1 MAARRCRI
9 KAVANLPIR
18 RDRGGGIDD
27 HSLQKEIKEKSSEK
41 NKIVEENPTTSKDE
55 TLKENN
61 SNIVSLKF
69 NSPKNVIF
77 NHPSNEP
84 TINDNNALIRP
95 TSEELSQSNI
105 SAVIS
110 HQTNGNDHEKQ
121 QDSETST
128 LKVKTSGTKST
139 EQDSVLSK
147 LPIKFVGRKRVKP
160 TVSISNISRK
170 AKEIILVTDEVLPEP
185 NAFMSNHET
194 TSTSSN
200 CHLTAIEES
209 PITDKSKYIG
219 LTQVDV
225 TLPSDKD
232 IGVGM
237 PTIIQ
242 TIPTGTAIRPNESNC
257 PSNEFSAPGLLH
269 TNGEAPQTLPEA
281 DLPSEGAG
289 GSSRGGLAMD
299 PPCLPNIVPCPSNT
313 PHRTKFARPTPRI
326 PDKTSRRRGHSSASE
341 SDDDSKRPFINS
353 GTSTIRSKF
362 ARPSPKVGDATS
374 RRTGNHGSAS
384 ESDDESRRPSL
395 SKSPAALT
403 SLLPISS
410 RIITKPI
417 NETAKQGS
425 ASESEDDVIIVE
437 PDPVKEPSC
446 MEKQQDK
453 NSGIGPKELVGE
465 SEERDEN
472 IKSVWSKRTI
482 NHIRRKRHNAIT
494 SRIAQGKKEL
504 DTKLNGS
511 KPARSSLTMFD
522 LIYYN
527 PTTNPMKKVVPSES
541 IDHTKSINEGENRLV
556 EERVAEEAVDDVTN
570 STSNVEE
577 ETALPVPQVKVGPD
591 GQLILDE
598 MSLVIETTG
607 AKKSREELEN
617 SSIVVDLGIGSTSYS
632 AYSKKTYKK
641 GKEWSAHDTLKFY
654 RALNT
659 LGTDFLLMQSIFP
672 KMTRRDLK
680 MKFKREERVNAALI
694 DKALRYPLNF
704 DMSELQKEARREA
717 VGWGLG
723 PSSWGSGP
731 AGPGLAIRAVSRFRS
746 LVLTQTVS
754 STWVPPLVCTRSY
767 ATSFIFEKQDTGE
780 FHNKRLRKKVCKS
793 KIENKS
799 KKKKRNN
806 ALEKGFC
813 GIASDSDSENS
824 SYNEEYESDGNKND
838 VGSKT
843 CEDVVLNKKPHATKS
858 GRISRP
864 KVMHDHVHD
873 FIELDGE
880 SSNDNSIVPMSPVDE
895 SFQATTGD
903 INAETLEQISKSAPG
918 SLLIFRAPSPTN
930 PAHQVVHVFMLG
942 GPLPE
947 NTPALTGSGGDSTS
961 KDIDNSVL
969 GLNPLANQSNTA
981 ETETC
986 NKNSEETPFSL
997 IFPK

>member
-18 RDRGGGIDD
+18 RDRGGGIDE
-27 HSLQKEIKEKSSEK
+27 HSLQKEIKEKSNEQ
-41 NKIVEENPTTSKDE
+41 NKTVEGNPTTSKDE

-61 SNIVSLKF
+61 SNIVSLKV

-77 NHPSNEP
+77 NHPSNEH
-84 TINDNNALIRP
+84 TINVNNALTRP
-95 TSEELSQSNI
+95 ISEELSQSNI
-105 SAVIS
+105 SVVIS
-110 HQTNGNDHEKQ
+110 PQTNGNDHEKQ
-121 QDSETST
+121 DFETST
-128 LKVKTSGTKST
+128 SKVKAIVSETKST
-139 EQDSVLSK
+139 EQDSVSSK

-160 TVSISNISRK
+160 AVSISNISRK
-170 AKEIILVTDEVLPEP
+170 AKEIIVVTDEVLPEP
-185 NAFMSNHET
+185 NALRSNHEPS
-194 TSTSSN
+194 STSSS
-200 CHLTAIEES
+200 CHLTAMEES
-209 PITDKSKYIG
+209 PITDKSKYNIS
-219 LTQVDV
+219 LSQVDV
-225 TLPSDKD
+225 TLPLDKD

-242 TIPTGTAIRPNESNC
+242 TIPTGTAMRPNESNC

-289 GSSRGGLAMD
+289 GSTGGLAMD

-313 PHRTKFARPTPRI
+313 PHRSKFARPTPRI

-353 GTSTIRSKF
+353 GTTTTRSKF
-362 ARPSPKVGDATS
+362 ARLSPKVGDATS

-395 SKSPAALT
+395 SKSPALT
-403 SLLPISS
+403 SVLPISS
-410 RIITKPI
+410 RIITKTM
-417 NETAKQGS
+417 NGTAKQGS

-453 NSGIGPKELVGE
+453 NSGIGSKELVGE

-472 IKSVWSKRTI
+472 IKSIWSKRTI

-541 IDHTKSINEGENRLV
+541 VDHTKSINEGENRLV
-556 EERVAEEAVDDVTN
+556 EERLAEEAVDDVTN

-641 GKEWSAHDTLKFY
+641 GKEWSAHE
-654 RALNT
+654 
-659 LGTDFLLMQSIFP
+659 MEIEQ
-672 KMTRRDLK
+672 
-680 MKFKREERVNAALI
+680 EERRKEEA
-694 DKALRYPLNF
+694 K
-704 DMSELQKEARREA
+704 QKKLAKLEYRKLHKRK
-717 VGWGLG
+717 
-723 PSSWGSGP
+723 
-731 AGPGLAIRAVSRFRS
+731 PG
-746 LVLTQTVS
+746 Q
-754 STWVPPLVCTRSY
+754 SY

-780 FHNKRLRKKVCKS
+780 FHNKRLRKRVCKS

-838 VGSKT
+838 VSSKT
-843 CEDVVLNKKPHATKS
+843 CEEVVLNKKPRATKS

-880 SSNDNSIVPMSPVDE
+880 SSNDNSIVPMSPVNE
-895 SFQATTGD
+895 SIQATTGD

-930 PAHQVVHVFMLG
+930 PDHQVVHVFMLG

-947 NTPALTGSGGDSTS
+947 NTPVLTDSGGDLTS
-961 KDIDNSVL
+961 KDIGNSVL
-969 GLNPLANQSNTA
+969 ELNPLANQSNTA

>member
-18 RDRGGGIDD
+18 RDRGGGTDE
-27 HSLQKEIKEKSSEK
+27 HSLHKDIKEKSNEQ
-41 NKIVEENPTTSKDE
+41 NKTVEGNPTTSKDE
-55 TLKENN
+55 TSKENN
-61 SNIVSLKF
+61 SNIVSLKV

-84 TINDNNALIRP
+84 TINVNNALTRP

-105 SAVIS
+105 SVVIS
-110 HQTNGNDHEKQ
+110 PQTNGNDHEKQ
-121 QDSETST
+121 QDFETST
-128 LKVKTSGTKST
+128 SKVKAIVSETKST
-139 EQDSVLSK
+139 EQDSVSSK

-160 TVSISNISRK
+160 AVSISNISRK
-170 AKEIILVTDEVLPEP
+170 AKEIIVVTDEVLPEP
-185 NAFMSNHET
+185 NAFRLNHET
-194 TSTSSN
+194 SSTSSS
-200 CHLTAIEES
+200 CHLTAMEES
-209 PITDKSKYIG
+209 PITDKSKYNIS
-219 LTQVDV
+219 LSQVDV
-225 TLPSDKD
+225 TLPLDKD

-257 PSNEFSAPGLLH
+257 PSYEFSAPGLLH

-289 GSSRGGLAMD
+289 GSTGGLAMD

-313 PHRTKFARPTPRI
+313 PHRSKFARPTPRI

-395 SKSPAALT
+395 SKSPALT
-403 SLLPISS
+403 SVLPMSS
-410 RIITKPI
+410 RIITKTM
-417 NETAKQGS
+417 NGTAKQGS

-453 NSGIGPKELVGE
+453 NSGIGSKELVGE

-472 IKSVWSKRTI
+472 IRSVWSKRTI

-527 PTTNPMKKVVPSES
+527 PTTNPMKKVAPSES
-541 IDHTKSINEGENRLV
+541 VDHTKSINEGENRLV
-556 EERVAEEAVDDVTN
+556 EERLAEEAVDDVTN

-704 DMSELQKEARREA
+704 DMSELQKEAQREA
-717 VGWGLG
+717 EMEIEQEERRKEEAKQKKL
-723 PSSWGSGP
+723 
-731 AGPGLAIRAVSRFRS
+731 AKLEYRKLHKRKPG
-746 LVLTQTVS
+746 Q
-754 STWVPPLVCTRSY
+754 SY

-843 CEDVVLNKKPHATKS
+843 CEEVVLNKKPRATKS

-880 SSNDNSIVPMSPVDE
+880 SSNDNSIVPMSPVNE
-895 SFQATTGD
+895 SFQETTGD

-930 PAHQVVHVFMLG
+930 PDHQVVHVFMLG

-947 NTPALTGSGGDSTS
+947 NTPALTDSGGDLTS
-961 KDIDNSVL
+961 KDIENSVL
-969 GLNPLANQSNTA
+969 ELNPLANQSNTT